1 MNGLPVEPPLAP
13 PAELRYRRR
22 IDLRSDVRDLWRE
35 RTLIRT
41 VAERDLRIRYAQ
53 FLLGPVWSLL
63 MPLITVVVFTFLFKR
78 IGHLNT
84 SGIAYPL
91 FAYVGVLA
99 WNLFSSA
106 VSSGGNSLL
115 NNGMIL
121 NKLYCPR
128 EVFPLAAILVAIV
141 DTMLSTIALI
151 VLFVIYKTAPTATA
165 VWLPVILIVE
175 LAFVLGVAL
184 AFSTAVVYVR
194 DLTQILA
201 GLLQAG
207 LFLTPVAYGIDQVP
221 HRYRF
226 AYCAVNPMA
235 AVIDNCRRVVLW
247 GRPPNWHLLA
257 PAAVTSLLVLV
268 GGYMLFRR
276 LEGGIADVH

>member
-1 MNGLPVEPPLAP
+1 MSLRSVEPPVAP
-13 PAELRYRRR
+13 PPELRYRRHF
-22 IDLRSDVRDLWRE
+22 DLRSDVRDLWRE

-53 FLLGPVWSLL
+53 FLLGPAWSLL

-78 IGHLNT
+78 IGHLST
-84 SGIAYPL
+84 SGVAYPL

-128 EVFPLAAILVAIV
+128 EVFPFAAIVVAIV
-141 DTMLSTIALI
+141 DTMLSTVALI

-175 LAFVLGVAL
+175 LAFVLGVAM

-194 DLTQILA
+194 DLSQILA
-201 GLLQAG
+201 GILQAG

-221 HRYRF
+221 QRYRF

-268 GGYMLFRR
+268 GGYVLFRR
-276 LEGGIADVH
+276 LEGGIADVN

>member
-63 MPLITVVVFTFLFKR
+63 IPLITVVVFTFLFKR

-91 FAYVGVLA
+91 FAYVGVLG

-141 DTMLSTIALI
+141 DTTLSTIALI

>member
-1 MNGLPVEPPLAP
+1 MSGLPVEPPLAP
-13 PAELRYRRR
+13 PAELLYRRR
-22 IDLRSDVRDLWRE
+22 IDLASDVRDLWRE

-84 SGIAYPL
+84 NGIAYPL

-106 VSSGGNSLL
+106 VSSGSNSLL

-128 EVFPLAAILVAIV
+128 EVFPLAAIVVAIV
-141 DTMLSTIALI
+141 DTTLSTVALI
-151 VLFVIYKTAPTATA
+151 GLFFLYNTAPTATA
-165 VWLPVILIVE
+165 IWLPVIFVIE

-184 AFSTAVVYVR
+184 AFSTVIVYVR
-194 DLTQILA
+194 DLSQILA
-201 GLLQAG
+201 GILQAG
-207 LFLTPVAYGIDQVP
+207 LFLTPVAYGMDQVP

-235 AVIDNCRRVVLW
+235 AVIDNCRRVVLS
-247 GRPPNWHLLA
+247 GRSPNWNLLA

-268 GGYMLFRR
+268 GGYVLFRR

>member
-1 MNGLPVEPPLAP
+1 MSGLPVEPPLAP
-13 PAELRYRRR
+13 PAELLYRRR
-22 IDLRSDVRDLWRE
+22 IDLASDVRDLWRE

-84 SGIAYPL
+84 HGIAYPL

-106 VSSGGNSLL
+106 VSSGSNSLL

-128 EVFPLAAILVAIV
+128 EVFPLAAIVVAIV
-141 DTMLSTIALI
+141 DTTLSTVALI
-151 VLFVIYKTAPTATA
+151 GLFFLYNTAPTATA
-165 VWLPVILIVE
+165 IWLPVIFVIE

-184 AFSTAVVYVR
+184 AFSTVIVYVR
-194 DLTQILA
+194 DLSQILA
-201 GLLQAG
+201 GILQAG
-207 LFLTPVAYGIDQVP
+207 LFLTPVAYGMDQVP

-235 AVIDNCRRVVLW
+235 AVIDNCRRVVLS
-247 GRPPNWHLLA
+247 GRSPNWNLLA

-268 GGYMLFRR
+268 GGYVLFRR

>member
-1 MNGLPVEPPLAP
+1 
-13 PAELRYRRR
+13 
-22 IDLRSDVRDLWRE
+22 
-35 RTLIRT
+35 
-41 VAERDLRIRYAQ
+41 
-53 FLLGPVWSLL
+53 
-63 MPLITVVVFTFLFKR
+63 
-78 IGHLNT
+78 
-84 SGIAYPL
+84 
-91 FAYVGVLA
+91 
-99 WNLFSSA
+99 
-106 VSSGGNSLL
+106 
-115 NNGMIL
+115 
-121 NKLYCPR
+121 
-128 EVFPLAAILVAIV
+128 
-141 DTMLSTIALI
+141 
-151 VLFVIYKTAPTATA
+151 
-165 VWLPVILIVE
+165 
-175 LAFVLGVAL
+175 
-184 AFSTAVVYVR
+184 VR

-268 GGYMLFRR
+268 GGYVLFRR

>member
-91 FAYVGVLA
+91 FAYVGVLG

-268 GGYMLFRR
+268 GGYVLFRR

>member
-1 MNGLPVEPPLAP
+1 MIGRPLEPAVAP

-22 IDLRSDVRDLWRE
+22 IDLRSDVRDLWRQ
-35 RTLIRT
+35 RGLIRT

-53 FLLGPVWSLL
+53 FLLGPVWSLV

-78 IGHLNT
+78 IGHLDT
-84 SGIAYPL
+84 SGVAYPL
-91 FAYVGVLA
+91 FAFVGVLA

-106 VSSGGNSLL
+106 VSSGSNSLL

-128 EVFPLAAILVAIV
+128 EVFPLAAILVAII
-141 DTMLSTIALI
+141 DTTLSTVALI
-151 VLFVIYKTAPTATA
+151 VLFFIYRTAPTATA
-165 VWLPVILIVE
+165 VWLPVILLVE
-175 LAFVLGVAL
+175 LAFVLGVAM
-184 AFSTAVVYVR
+184 AFSTAIIYVR
-194 DLTQILA
+194 DLSQILA
-201 GLLQAG
+201 GILQAG
-207 LFLTPVAYGIDQVP
+207 LFVTPVAYGIDQVP
-221 HRYRF
+221 HQWRF

-235 AVIDNCRRVVLW
+235 AVIDSCRRVVLW

-257 PAAVTSLLVLV
+257 PATVTSLLVLV
-268 GGYMLFRR
+268 GGYVLFRR

>member
-1 MNGLPVEPPLAP
+1 MNALPVEPPLAP

-91 FAYVGVLA
+91 FAYVGVLG

-151 VLFVIYKTAPTATA
+151 VLFAIYKTAPTATA

-268 GGYMLFRR
+268 GGYVLFRR

>member
-91 FAYVGVLA
+91 FAYVGVLG